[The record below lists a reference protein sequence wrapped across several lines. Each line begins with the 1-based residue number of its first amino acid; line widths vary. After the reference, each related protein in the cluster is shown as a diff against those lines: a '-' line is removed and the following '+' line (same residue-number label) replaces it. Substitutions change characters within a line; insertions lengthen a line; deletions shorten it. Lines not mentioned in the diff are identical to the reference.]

1 MQFFFLSKMDVLH
14 VHECNSRRF
23 QKLLEISSQ
32 LFIIRTIVTK
42 HMLFFMQLNNQQKKK
57 KKKNS

>member
-1 MQFFFLSKMDVLH
+1 MDVLH

-42 HMLFFMQLNNQQKKK
+42 HMLFFMQLNNQQKKQ
-57 KKKNS
+57 KKNS